1 MKRFFQ
7 KIINDAIKNAF
18 NEPVNDFLK
27 TLKPKVEETKDNQTD
42 LNKIL
47 DRLKTN
53 YLNDDFTANSSLNY
67 NMSNLAVA
75 PLTTASLSG
84 LTNGSLNNY
93 ASIPTVNLSNGLNH
107 LSGLTSSMVLEASEK
122 HSLNRPCSFNIKLYH
137 AIGGYVAEISKY
149 NEDEKLGYNS
159 KPGALHILQSE
170 HLGEQLEK
178 AIAYES
184 LRQ

>member
-27 TLKPKVEETKDNQTD
+27 KLEPKVEETKDNQTD

-53 YLNDDFTANSSLNY
+53 YLNDAFTANSSLNY

-84 LTNGSLNNY
+84 LTNY
-93 ASIPTVNLSNGLNH
+93 ASIPTVN

-149 NEDEKLGYNS
+149 NEDEKLGYNF